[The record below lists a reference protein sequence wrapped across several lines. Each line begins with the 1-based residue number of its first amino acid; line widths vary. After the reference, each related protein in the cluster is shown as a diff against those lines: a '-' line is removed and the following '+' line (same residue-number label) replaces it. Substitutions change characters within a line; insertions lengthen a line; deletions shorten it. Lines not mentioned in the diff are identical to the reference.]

1 MIANYGEDQKRTS
14 LSVISDNKRIE
25 IETKP
30 SEDEETIKVGDDSMF
45 CIFTVDKNRL
55 KDCLVP
61 GKMSLIKLHF

>member
-45 CIFTVDKNRL
+45 CIFTVDK
-55 KDCLVP
+55 K
-61 GKMSLIKLHF
+61 